1 MSGKI
6 AVVAGATGLVGS
18 RLLELLAAAPEYASI
33 VALAR
38 RAAPAPTGKV
48 QWRQADFEHLDA
60 VIGDIHGTGATPL
73 DVFCCLGTT
82 IKAAGSQQAFRRVD
96 FDYVLA
102 IARWARTAGARRFLV
117 VSALGA
123 DPSSRIFYNRVKGEM
138 EQALDALALPSLVV
152 LRPSLLD
159 GDRREVRPGER
170 LTLALTRPLRSL
182 LPGAIR
188 PVRDVDAA
196 ATLLLSARAEQVPRV
211 VSSAQMQGAM
221 ARLGRARG

>member
-1 MSGKI
+1 
-6 AVVAGATGLVGS
+6 VAPGRFRT
-18 RLLELLAAAPEYASI
+18 P
-33 VALAR
+33 R
-38 RAAPAPTGKV
+38 R
-48 QWRQADFEHLDA
+48 
-60 VIGDIHGTGATPL
+60 
-73 DVFCCLGTT
+73 VFCCLGTT